1 MLAVNRSKLILA
13 KLKIAEDNN
22 KKVLKIKL
30 FFTDLPLLD
39 LLWKNGFIYGYTYS
53 KNFYF
58 IFLKYNLKGLGLL
71 HSTFFFDI
79 KLSKKDLSNYL
90 KLDSYYS
97 YLVWTVEGLVIYS
110 LKNQMVMQGGIL
122 IAKL

>member
-1 MLAVNRSKLILA
+1 MA
-13 KLKIAEDNN
+13 KLKVAQDNN
-22 KKVLKIKL
+22 KKILKIKL
-30 FFTDLPLLD
+30 FSTDLPLLN

-53 KNFYF
+53 ENFYF

-71 HSTFFFDI
+71 HSTFFI
-79 KLSKKDLSNYL
+79 CAKLSKKELSNYL

-97 YLVWTVEGLVIYS
+97 YLVWTVEGFVLYS
-110 LKNQMVMQGGIL
+110 FKNQTVKDGGIL